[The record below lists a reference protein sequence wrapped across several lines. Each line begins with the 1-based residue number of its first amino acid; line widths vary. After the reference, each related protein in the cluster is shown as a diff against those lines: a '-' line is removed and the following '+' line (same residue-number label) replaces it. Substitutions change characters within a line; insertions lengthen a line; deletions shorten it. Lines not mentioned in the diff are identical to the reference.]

1 MSDAPYEV
9 LAGRYELHRQLAT
22 GGSADVF
29 LARDQLLNRPVAV
42 KILNATLSEDE
53 AFVQRLRQE
62 AQVVASL
69 NHQNIV
75 GVFDQ
80 GEQDGAP
87 FIVME
92 YVDGQSLAEILR
104 NEGRL
109 DPDRAASIAVDIAA
123 ALDAAHRQGMVHMD
137 VKPGNVLVTKGGQ
150 VKLADFGIAK
160 ALNEGNETDLTIED
174 GTVMG
179 TATYLSPEQA
189 QGKKVGPRSD
199 VYSLAVVLYEMLSG
213 RPPFSGDSPG
223 EIARQHVEVA
233 PASLRGMGVDMAQ
246 SLEAITF
253 KGLSKNTDHRY
264 PSVRD
269 FAADL
274 KRYLGG
280 AHTLKSKAA
289 AAPPAATRPVTGRS
303 TAPEDQ
309 TTVIPVT
316 VAAAAGAAAGVGA
329 AAAATQ
335 TNVLGNSG
343 AVQDAPPGL
352 TAAPTAPVAD
362 PVVAS
367 QPIVV
372 RSDDAWKRN
381 LLFFVFFAIL
391 LVLLAFLAR
400 SLFAVVMD
408 GGAADTGGDDIP
420 PAASQTITV
429 EDFID
434 LEQAQAES
442 LIEAAGLVPII
453 SAEPN
458 SDVAEGRVFA
468 QNPRPGAFVEEG
480 STIEITISQ
489 AEGQLEVP
497 TLVELTREEAERQ
510 LARSGFTENV
520 VEVDHNTV
528 PAGVVIRQEPA
539 AGVSSPRGSVVF
551 FEVSLGPS
559 ERTVPDLAGADFN
572 AALEE
577 LFELDF
583 RTAVVDEPSEEFE
596 EDTVIRTEPE
606 AGSLLRGR
614 ETVTIF
620 NSSGIALVPIPS
632 VIGLLPDTARQQ
644 LVASG
649 FDVEIDFEPAANPN
663 DINRVLAQSPDA
675 NIEQREGDVVRI
687 VVGAE
692 PGEGEAPTTP
702 EAPDTTDAPN
712 TDEAT
717 TTTTEAPA
725 ETTTTTT
732 EAPVDTGEGDGAGEG
747 DGGGA

>member
-104 NEGRL
+104 NEGRIE
-109 DPDRAASIAVDIAA
+109 PDRAASIAVDIAA

-137 VKPGNVLVTKGGQ
+137 VKPGNVLVTKEGQ

-160 ALNEGNETDLTIED
+160 ALKEGNETDLTIED

-189 QGKKVGPRSD
+189 QGQKVGPRSD
-199 VYSLAVVLYEMLSG
+199 VYSLAVVLYEMLGG
-213 RPPFSGDSPG
+213 RAPFVGDSPG

-233 PASLRGMGVDMAQ
+233 PASLRAMGVDLAQ

-253 KGLSKNTDHRY
+253 KGLAKNTDHRY

-280 AHTLKSKAA
+280 AHSLNNKSA
-289 AAPPAATRPVTGRS
+289 AAPATPTRPVTGRS
-303 TAPEDQ
+303 TPPEDA

-316 VAAAAGAAAGVGA
+316 TPSGSAAVGA
-329 AAAATQ
+329 AVVGGAATAA
-335 TNVLGNSG
+335 TIASS
-343 AVQDAPPGL
+343 ATPQDAPPGA
-352 TAAPTAPVAD
+352 TAAPSAPAAE
-362 PVVAS
+362 PVVNTA

-372 RSDDAWKRN
+372 RSDDTWKRN
-381 LLFFVFFAIL
+381 VLFFVFFCVL
-391 LVLLAFLAR
+391 LVLLAFLAQ
-400 SLFAVVMD
+400 SLFAVLND
-408 GGAADTGGDDIP
+408 SSGDAEITDIP
-420 PAASQTITV
+420 VTAETVTV
-429 EDFID
+429 ESFIN
-434 LEQAQAES
+434 LEQGQAEA
-442 LIEAAGLVPII
+442 LIETAGLVPII

-468 QNPRPGAFVEEG
+468 QDPRAGAIVEEG

-510 LARSGFTENV
+510 LARSGFTPNV

-539 AGVSSPRGSVVF
+539 SGVSAERGSVVF

-559 ERTVPDLAGADFN
+559 ERTVPDLAGVEFN
-572 AALEE
+572 TALEQ

-583 RTAVVDEPSEEFE
+583 RTAVVEEASEDVE
-596 EDTVIRTEPE
+596 EGLVIRTEPE

-614 ETVTIF
+614 EIVTIF
-620 NSSGIALVPIPS
+620 SSSGVALVPVPS

-649 FDVEIDFEPAANPN
+649 FEVEIDFEPAANPN

-675 NIEQREGDVVRI
+675 NIEQQAGELVRI

-692 PGEGEAPTTP
+692 PEEEEAPTPQPPAGDGGPPP
-702 EAPDTTDAPN
+702 EAEPP
-712 TDEAT
+712 
-717 TTTTEAPA
+717 PA

-732 EAPVDTGEGDGAGEG
+732 TTEAPPPADDGAAA
-747 DGGGA
+747 DG